1 MRDVFIRG
9 YVHICMSDP
18 HQRSI
23 DFVSQA
29 DFLAHRGYYARVVK
43 VLTGMIGIIE
53 WGFAGI
59 DTRYE
64 IILI

>member
-1 MRDVFIRG
+1 MFL
-9 YVHICMSDP
+9 YVGMFRSACQIHTNDP
-18 HQRSI
+18 I

-29 DFLAHRGYYARVVK
+29 DFLAHRGYYAKVVK

-53 WGFAGI
+53 WGFADI

-64 IILI
+64 IIPI